1 MASVESEF
9 KLARTEKEKLQAKK
23 VDLEQKIM
31 DLRLEKVD
39 LMKAREEMEMRLQK
53 EKEDVEERLR
63 KEKEEVVR
71 LKEQTHANYSA
82 MGMVERELARLVAGG
97 NDKGNEFMNGFEAQA
112 SATEESEEPEYSI
125 SVNGSDFELDS
136 ANKILAQLRELRET
150 IDRMKQEK
158 EELRV
163 KNVFLEEELLRA
175 REENESLNR
184 EMVGR
189 MEKMEKELASMR
201 TKMESREALEK
212 EVVKA
217 KEEKAQMEQEKELAQ
232 MQMLKYMAL
241 ILFSLSF
248 LFFFKVLLLSSH

>member
-1 MASVESEF
+1 MASVESEL
-9 KLARTEKEKLQAKK
+9 KAMRNEREKLQAKK
-23 VDLEQKIM
+23 VDLEKKIM

-39 LMKAREEMEMRLQK
+39 MMKAREEMEMRLQK
-53 EKEDVEERLR
+53 EKEEVEERLR
-63 KEKEEVVR
+63 KEKEEVSR
-71 LKEQTHANYSA
+71 IREQMHTNYSA
-82 MGMVERELARLVAGG
+82 MGMIERELARLVAGG
-97 NDKGNEFMNGFEAQA
+97 KEKGIEAMNGFEAQA
-112 SATEESEEPEYSI
+112 RADEETEEPVI
-125 SVNGSDFELDS
+125 SLSANGWPLSDLEGLDS
-136 ANKILAQLRELRET
+136 SNKILAKLKELKET
-150 IDRMKQEK
+150 VDIMKQEK

-212 EVVKA
+212 ELVKA

-232 MQMLKYMAL
+232 MQTLKFDL
-241 ILFSLSF
+241 T
-248 LFFFKVLLLSSH
+248 LLSWFQVWLLFIY